1 MEEFEH
7 ELVHLSLTL
16 FGAEYVL
23 THRHKSSGPLGRDDQ
38 EWKEDTVLL
47 CVATQKDD
55 DLTLG
60 SESNLLIFI

>member
-7 ELVHLSLTL
+7 ELVRLSLTL

-47 CVATQKDD
+47 CVANPE
-55 DLTLG
+55 G
-60 SESNLLIFI
+60 